1 MRLFVIARHAQ
12 STLNLDHRVNGDP
25 SLDVPLTEQGEEE
38 ARRLG
43 LQVSQVPIALGVH
56 TRFPRTRRT
65 LELALEGRDIP
76 RHEEPLLDDIYVGD
90 LEGRS
95 IDDYR
100 AWKAAH
106 TRADRFPGGESLD
119 EAALRYAR
127 GYRRLLELPGEA
139 VLVVCHEI
147 PLRYALN
154 AAAGSG
160 ELDGPVHAL
169 PNATAFLFD
178 ETALERAAER
188 AEKLTATLRGA
199 PS

>member
-1 MRLFVIARHAQ
+1 M
-12 STLNLDHRVNGDP
+12 NGDP
-25 SLDVPLTEQGEEE
+25 AVGVPLTAQGVEE

-43 LQVSQVPIALGVH
+43 VQVRELPLGVGVH
-56 TRFPRTRRT
+56 TRFGRTRRT
-65 LELALEGRDIP
+65 LETALEGREVP
-76 RHEEPLLDDIYVGD
+76 LVEEPLLDDIYLGD

-100 AWKAAH
+100 AWKRAH

-139 VLVVCHEI
+139 ALVVFHEI

-154 AAAGSG
+154 AAAGSDQ
-160 ELDGPVHAL
+160 LDAPIREL
-169 PNATAFLFD
+169 PNGTPYLFS
-178 ETALERAAER
+178 EGALARAAER
-188 AEKLTATLRGA
+188 VEELAMASSRRYA
-199 PS
+199 